1 MDSQKETFFQ
11 KATPLPSSLNPQVVY
26 SWKAPL
32 RAYKK
37 RSKNVLRFYVAV
49 ALLLTA
55 IVFFL
60 GDRILIIPIWSILFL
75 FYVLTITPPPEVE
88 NRITKFGIETAGI
101 TIRWEALSHFYFN
114 QRFGFEI
121 LTIVT
126 HPPYNMHA
134 YLVIP
139 DKTTQKNVVKILAE
153 HIVFQ
158 EKPQLT
164 MIDKMISLLSRLIPD
179 DEEEENVP
187 ATIQV
192 DRKDGEVAHGLGDI
206 KDTLASFFQRPE
218 KTSLSPQSSEPKI

>member
-1 MDSQKETFFQ
+1 
-11 KATPLPSSLNPQVVY
+11 
-26 SWKAPL
+26 
-32 RAYKK
+32 
-37 RSKNVLRFYVAV
+37 
-49 ALLLTA
+49 
-55 IVFFL
+55 
-60 GDRILIIPIWSILFL
+60 
-75 FYVLTITPPPEVE
+75 
-88 NRITKFGIETAGI
+88 
-101 TIRWEALSHFYFN
+101 
-114 QRFGFEI
+114 
-121 LTIVT
+121 
-126 HPPYNMHA
+126 MHA